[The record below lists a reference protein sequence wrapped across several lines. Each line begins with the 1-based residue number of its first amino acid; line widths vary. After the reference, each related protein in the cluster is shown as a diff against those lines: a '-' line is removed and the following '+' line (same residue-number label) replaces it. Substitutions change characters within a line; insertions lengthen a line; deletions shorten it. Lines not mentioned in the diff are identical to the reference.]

1 MNHIEI
7 ENLIVEKEKEL
18 AVLHD
23 NLSTVEQEKLH
34 IQRSILELQ
43 LQKKDLEM
51 SIDKAKNALK
61 QKNIELSLLNKR
73 FWSEK
78 RSGN

>member
-61 QKNIELSLLNKR
+61 QKNIELSLLTKR